1 MQQLNFLTLILLLTL
16 AFACGESA
24 TTVTTTNTETP
35 PPAQKEFPAFFQKI
49 LNAHGGLERW
59 NAMNTLKFTVAPADY
74 VVDLQTRKETIAE
87 EGKYTFGNDGDKV
100 WITPHRDSFPSKQPR
115 FMKNLRFYFVAIP
128 FVFAD
133 DGVNLEDQGMQTINE
148 KEYQVTRISFGENV
162 GDAPE
167 DEYYMY
173 VDPTNSKI
181 DFITYSVT
189 YFDQQKSTKFNALKY
204 EWADANGI
212 LFPTKMLGYKWEN
225 NELGEMR
232 YERVVS
238 NTSFSK
244 DKMEDGYFAIPAGA
258 WTD

>member
-1 MQQLNFLTLILLLTL
+1 MKVLHYFSVLSIFLLVT
-16 AFACGESA
+16 ACGNA
-24 TTVTTTNTETP
+24 PTPTTTTETP
-35 PPAQKEFPAFFQKI
+35 PLVTKTFPAFFQKI
-49 LNAHGGLERW
+49 LDAHGGLEQW

-74 VVDLQTRKETIAE
+74 VVGLTSRKETISEA
-87 EGKYTFGNDGDKV
+87 GKYTFGNDGEKV

-133 DGVNLEDQGMQTINE
+133 EGVNLEDQGIQTVNE
-148 KEYQVTRISFGENV
+148 KEYQVTRVSFGANV
-162 GDAPE
+162 SDAPE
-167 DEYYMY
+167 DEYFMY
-173 VDPTNSKI
+173 VNPSDHTI

-204 EWADANGI
+204 EWEDVNGI
-212 LFPTKMLGYKWEN
+212 LFPTKMLGYKWADGQ
-225 NELGEMR
+225 LGEQR

-238 NTSFSK
+238 NAGFSSE
-244 DKMEDGYFAIPAGA
+244 KMADSQFAIPAGA